1 MKRIKASIPASRRA
15 AAAVLATVVLC
26 SPALANQAS
35 AAPAENGE
43 SVEFSTSALTG
54 SIPEGAKVSSSAA
67 AAAVQKLFPELK
79 PSDVS
84 SADYSAYYGTGDAN
98 QTWRLTYALP
108 GQNGNSASVGV
119 DAVKG
124 NVVDAYVPSD
134 NQADAKL
141 TREQASERAMQF
153 LLRAMPNNK
162 STDFVQD
169 DTTYS
174 DGSSVSPLLGGA
186 SYTFSYRMKVNG
198 VPSQPET
205 AVVSLDRSGAV
216 SSYSRSV
223 NNLTYPSASP
233 KVSAEAA
240 RKIYESGFDVK
251 LTYIPNDEQT
261 GASSTYYLGYVPF
274 DSAAEPIDAVSGE
287 RLDSITGLPYPQ
299 SVAIGQDGEAL
310 QAGGFVSAP
319 LKTENAAQEQLKKL
333 GLFPEGYKV
342 NGQQTYTQ
350 DYPKKNTKVWVIDL
364 AQVAKGRTSSVNVQ
378 LNAETGQIYNYYFY
392 DSEASSGAS
401 VQPTAKNKE
410 QAIAWASKLL
420 PNAQQWRL
428 ISTPKKGDWSL
439 AYSFQRYESGIA
451 VQGDTASVTI
461 GANGQLNEFY
471 AVQPSISAT
480 GTFPAAS
487 SVKVAPAE
495 AKAKFLKDSELQL
508 YYSQFSRYATDPTE
522 QSQTEIKLTY
532 VPMLGTNEPL
542 GAFNALDASDGQ
554 WKTTYGSD
562 DPGKPSAGASDI
574 AGHAE
579 QSALEAM
586 IDHGI
591 LVPDDKGKV
600 DPDAKLTRGEWADML
615 ARALQPNYSAYNDY
629 PGTDLFRDVNAD
641 SPYQSAIGALA
652 GQGWL
657 TPDKTADFR
666 PNAELNRDD
675 LAHLLMGV
683 LNYDKLASYYNSTV
697 DLPGIADAAG
707 VTNKG
712 DAALAIK
719 LGLLPAVNG
728 NFLPRQVVT
737 KADASAVLMR
747 LADLQGKTDTF
758 MNWNSW

>member
-1 MKRIKASIPASRRA
+1 MKKIKTSIPASRRA

-43 SVEFSTSALTG
+43 SVEFSTSALTA

-67 AAAVQKLFPELK
+67 AAAVQKLFPQLK

-98 QTWRLTYALP
+98 KTWRLTYTLP
-108 GQNGNSASVGV
+108 GQNENSASVGV

-124 NVVDAYVPSD
+124 NVVDAYLPSD
-134 NQADAKL
+134 DQTDAKL

-153 LLRAMPNNK
+153 LLRAMPDKK

-169 DTTYS
+169 DMTYS

-186 SYTFSYRMKVNG
+186 SYTFSYRLKVNG

-216 SSYSRSV
+216 GSYSRSV

-240 RKIYESGFDVK
+240 RRTFEEGFGVK
-251 LTYIPNDEQT
+251 LAYIPNT
-261 GASSTYYLGYVPF
+261 GAVGAPSTYYLGYVPYDASF
-274 DSAAEPIDAVSGE
+274 APIDAVSGN
-287 RLDSITGLPYPQ
+287 RLDAVTGIAYSQSIGR
-299 SVAIGQDGEAL
+299 DGEAL
-310 QAGGFVSAP
+310 QGGMFASTP
-319 LKTENAAQEQLKKL
+319 LKTEKAAQDQLKKL
-333 GLFPEGYKV
+333 GLFPDGYKL

-350 DYPKKNTKVWVIDL
+350 DYPKKNTKVWVMDL
-364 AQVAKGRTSSVNVQ
+364 VQMEKGKTSNINVQ
-378 LNAETGQIYNYYFY
+378 LNAETGQVYNYYFY
-392 DSEASSGAS
+392 DSEAVPTSN
-401 VQPTAKNKE
+401 VQPTVKHKE
-410 QAIAWASKLL
+410 QATAWASKLL
-420 PNAQQWRL
+420 PNAQEWRL
-428 ISTPKKGDWSL
+428 TSAPKTGDWSM
-439 AYSFQRYESGIA
+439 AYIFERYVSGIP

-461 GANGQLNEFY
+461 GADGMLKEFY
-471 AVQPSISAT
+471 ASQPSVTAA
-480 GTFPAAS
+480 GAFPAEAAA
-487 SVKVAPAE
+487 KVTPAE
-495 AKAKFLKDSELQL
+495 AKAKFLDSSELKL
-508 YYSQFSRYATDPTE
+508 YYSQFNRYASDSSD
-522 QSQTEIKLTY
+522 QGQAEIKLTY
-532 VPMLGTNEPL
+532 VPMRGEGEQLNTL
-542 GAFNALDASDGQ
+542 SALDAADGK
-554 WKTTYGSD
+554 WKTIYGSD
-562 DPGKPSAGASDI
+562 TENEPAKAVTDI
-574 AGHAE
+574 AGHAD
-579 QSALEAM
+579 QTALETM
-586 IDHGI
+586 LNHGV
-591 LVPDDKGKV
+591 LVPDNQGKV
-600 DPDAKLTRGEWADML
+600 NPDAKLTRGEWADML
-615 ARALQPNYSAYNDY
+615 ARALQPDYATYGDYSSADS
-629 PGTDLFRDVNAD
+629 FRDIGAD
-641 SPYQSAIGALA
+641 SPYRSAIGVLA
-652 GQGWL
+652 AQGWL
-657 TPDKTADFR
+657 TPDKAADFR

-697 DLPGIADAAG
+697 DLPGIADAAN

-728 NFLPRQVVT
+728 NFLPRQAVT
-737 KADASAVLMR
+737 KADAAVVLTR